1 MARPLRC
8 LLRLHRWEYGENP
21 ETHEQYRVCA
31 RCNAYRDRGQHGRMR
46 YLEEA
51 MAWRGLTDEEYVEM
65 MELLDQEMK
74 EVAALMQDLP
84 PRVFQAA
91 VILNEANMLDEKRLD
106 LLKAVVINGD
116 DPVKFAQHMI
126 KLNAR
131 R

>member
-1 MARPLRC
+1 M
-8 LLRLHRWEYGENP
+8 H
-21 ETHEQYRVCA
+21 
-31 RCNAYRDRGQHGRMR
+31 
-46 YLEEA
+46 YLEVA
-51 MAWRGLTDEEYVEM
+51 LAWRGLTDEEYVEM
-65 MELLDQEMK
+65 MELLDQQMA

-116 DPVKFAQHMI
+116 DPVEFAQHMI